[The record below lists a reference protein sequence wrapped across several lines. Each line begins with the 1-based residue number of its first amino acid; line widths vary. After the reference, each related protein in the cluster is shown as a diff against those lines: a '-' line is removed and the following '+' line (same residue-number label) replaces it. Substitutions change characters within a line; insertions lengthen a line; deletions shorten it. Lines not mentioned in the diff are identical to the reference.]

1 MGILLGFVHRVSR
14 YFLVVGEIA
23 LTFMM
28 CLTVADVILRSFKRP
43 IVGTYELV
51 AFSAAVAIGFS
62 LPLTSWMRG
71 HVYVDLVTERLSSKA
86 RDALNIATRCIVLI
100 LFGLIGWR
108 LMKYGIN
115 LHRVKEVSMT
125 LQMPFYPVAFGL
137 GVCCFTQCLVMFCDI
152 VKIFGGRYE

>member
-1 MGILLGFVHRVSR
+1 MDILLKSVHRLTR
-14 YFLVVGEIA
+14 YFLVIAEIT

-28 CLTVADVILRSFKRP
+28 CLTVADVILRTFKRP

-71 HVYVDLVTERLSSKA
+71 HVYVDLVTERLSS
-86 RDALNIATRCIVLI
+86 RTRNALNIATRCIVLI
-100 LFGLIGWR
+100 LFVLIGWR

-137 GVCCFTQCLVMFCDI
+137 GVCCFTQCLVIFCDI
-152 VKIFGGRYE
+152 VKIFGGTYE